1 MTYAAHLHVP
11 GHAVGNYGED
21 VAQFSA
27 ELLGRPLDG
36 AQREAVAALTS
47 FDKRGRWAALEGAI
61 LMARQNGKTAG
72 TVTPIV
78 MWDLF
83 TNPREDRIAWSAH
96 LFRTTRDAF
105 RDHLGMID
113 ASDWLSRKMR
123 RCTAANGN
131 ESIEL
136 VNGRRIDYVA
146 RSKGGGR
153 GIGGELI
160 VVDETLLGWSGA
172 QSAALLPILAARS
185 ITGNPMVLYAS
196 SGALA
201 SEESDYLRTLVKR
214 GRSGTDASL
223 TWVEHCAPGSWD
235 EPGCLAGK
243 ECSHVFGVAVGCALD
258 DESLRESA
266 NPALGVR
273 IAADFLASARRTM
286 PPLEFG
292 REFLGWHQ
300 KPAGPGTSPIDADE
314 WAKLGRADSTV
325 SDSRPVFCVQVGV
338 DNRSA
343 CIVVAGRRSD
353 GLWHVEVIEDR
364 PGTEWVPDAL
374 QGLLRARSEA
384 LVVLMS
390 AGTTGQLVPEL
401 LQRGVQVGAPGN
413 DDGHRV
419 ELLTLQ
425 HLAAGCA
432 LLESY
437 VAAKKLRHPLDK
449 TTGEPDPR
457 WRASLEGARSQAMG
471 RDGWVWSIKD
481 STIDPMFLTATTL
494 ALFAAVRREDWTGY
508 DPLAGFG

>member
-11 GHAVGNYGED
+11 EHAVGDFGED
-21 VAQFSA
+21 VAQFSG
-27 ELLGRPLDG
+27 EVLGRTLDN
-36 AQREAVAALTS
+36 AQREAVAAFTS
-47 FDKRGRWAALEGAI
+47 YDKRGRWAALEAAI
-61 LMARQNGKTAG
+61 IEARQSGKTSG
-72 TVTPIV
+72 VVTPV
-78 MWDLF
+78 CLWDLF
-83 TNPREDRIAWSAH
+83 TNPRPDRIAWTAH
-96 LFRTTRDAF
+96 LFKTTRDSF
-105 RDHLGMID
+105 RDHLNMID
-113 ASDWLSRKMR
+113 ASDWLSRKVKR
-123 RCTAANGN
+123 VNRAAGN

-136 VNGRRIDYVA
+136 VSGRLIDYLA

-153 GIGGELI
+153 GIGGEVV

-172 QSAALLPILAARS
+172 QAAALLPILGARS
-185 ITGNPMVLYAS
+185 ITGNPLALYAS

-201 SEESDYLRTLVKR
+201 GEESDYLRTLVKR

-223 TWVEHCAPGSWD
+223 TWVEHCAAGTWD
-235 EPGCLAGK
+235 DPGCLAGK
-243 ECSHVFGVAVGCALD
+243 DCSHVYGVAVGCALD
-258 DESLRESA
+258 DERLWAGAS
-266 NPALGVR
+266 PALGTR
-273 IAADFLASARRTM
+273 LALDFLQKMRRSM
-286 PPLEFG
+286 PPLDFG
-292 REFLGWHQ
+292 REFMGWHQ
-300 KPAGPGTSPIDADE
+300 KPAGATASPIDADA
-314 WAKLGRADSTV
+314 WAELGEAGSKVQDR
-325 SDSRPVFCVQVGV
+325 RPVFCVQVGV

-343 CIVVAGRRSD
+343 CIVAAGRRSD

-374 QGLLRARSEA
+374 QGLLRAHPES
-384 LVVLMS
+384 LIVLMA

-401 LQRGVQVGAPGN
+401 LQRDVKIGAPGN

-419 ELLTLQ
+419 ELVTLQ

-437 VAAKKLRHPLDK
+437 VTAKKLKHPLGAD
-449 TTGEPDPR
+449 GEPDPR

-481 STIDPMFLTATTL
+481 STIDPMFLTAATL

>member
-1 MTYAAHLHVP
+1 VTYATHLHVP
-11 GHAVGNYGED
+11 ARAVGNYGED
-21 VAQFSA
+21 VAQFA
-27 ELLGRPLDG
+27 ELIGRPLDP
-36 AQREAVAALTS
+36 QQVEAVAAETAY
-47 FDKRGRWAALEGAI
+47 DERGRWAALET
-61 LMARQNGKTAG
+61 LVVEARQNGKTG
-72 TVTPIV
+72 GKVTPLV
-78 MWDLF
+78 LWDLF
-83 TNPREDRIAWSAH
+83 TGPPDRIAWSAH
-96 LFRTTRDAF
+96 LFDTSSEAF
-105 RDHLGMID
+105 ADHVRLIEGC
-113 ASDWLSRKMR
+113 DWLAR
-123 RCTAANGN
+123 RVKKINRGNGD

-136 VNGRRIDYVA
+136 VNGAQMDYLT

-153 GIGGELI
+153 GLGGKR
-160 VVDETLLGWSGA
+160 VVIDEALFWTGTQAG
-172 QSAALLPILAARS
+172 ALLPILAARS
-185 ITGNPMVLYAS
+185 IKGDPQINYA
-196 SGALA
+196 A
-201 SEESDYLRTLVKR
+201 SAAVAGPESDYLRNLIKR
-214 GRSGTDASL
+214 GRNGDDPSL
-223 TWVEHCAPGSWD
+223 VLVEHCAPGTWD
-235 EPGCLAGK
+235 DPGCLKGK
-243 ECSHVFGVAVGCALD
+243 DCSHIYGVAVGCALD
-258 DESLRESA
+258 DERLWPFA

-273 IAADFLASARRTM
+273 VSIDFLRQMRRSL
-286 PPLEFG
+286 PPREFG
-292 REFLGWHQ
+292 REFLGWHE
-300 KPAGPGTSPIDADE
+300 KPVGPGTSPIDADA
-314 WAKLGRADSTV
+314 WAELGEAGSKVQDR
-325 SDSRPVFCVQVGV
+325 RPVFCVQVGV

-384 LVVLMS
+384 LVVLVS

-449 TTGEPDPR
+449 ATGEPDPR

-494 ALFAAVRREDWTGY
+494 ALFAAVRRE
-508 DPLAGFG
+508 AGSVADSVW